1 MGVITPF
8 RTAGCGGGLQL
19 CWFLLFTGHLCPSD
33 LARGPLSHRL
43 VGTVGWGETSK
54 SDSKCPLG
62 RPPLTSGN
70 PLPQEAMGCQTWG
83 KDER

>member
-43 VGTVGWGETSK
+43 RST
-54 SDSKCPLG
+54 
-62 RPPLTSGN
+62 PP
-70 PLPQEAMGCQTWG
+70 PQTIPHAEADGG
-83 KDER
+83 GS